1 VEEDNDLPVVE
12 AFVLDDSYWRE
23 INIQADPSTVCSY
36 RLLNSNRG
44 MEKNTFE
51 LQISGMENVQI
62 GLYYNDKDDQTDD
75 MKLFSAEQCQEG
87 VPHCTAGDGFV

>member
-1 VEEDNDLPVVE
+1 
-12 AFVLDDSYWRE
+12 
-23 INIQADPSTVCSY
+23 
-36 RLLNSNRG
+36 